1 MGHESFIVAK
11 WLTDKLFKDKSNK
24 IKSPS
29 YKAKKSSSHSPHD
42 LIEWY
47 AD

>member
-11 WLTDKLFKDKSNK
+11 WLTDKFFRHKSNK
-24 IKSPS
+24 IKNSS

-42 LIEWY
+42 LIDWY
-47 AD
+47 AN